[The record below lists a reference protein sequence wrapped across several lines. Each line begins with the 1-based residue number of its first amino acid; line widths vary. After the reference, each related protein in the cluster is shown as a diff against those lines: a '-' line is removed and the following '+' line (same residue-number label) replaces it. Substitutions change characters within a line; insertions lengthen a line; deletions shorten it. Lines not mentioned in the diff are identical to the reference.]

1 MIVMSGSAGD
11 TAAGPRRR
19 RSCRAKSSRRRRH
32 HQRHK
37 GRACT
42 RHARPISQHNWCW
55 RTAQPTSVATQDFAK
70 SSTAPPS
77 PKAQRAGMY
86 DQSPSTT
93 VVLGDRTAQTSVATQ
108 IGALDVRRLARC
120 DGPYTPPPR
129 FKFDPDLGALDV
141 ALFEAPGTVNAHLL
155 QQKSLHRW
163 LVGREPVTHGEVED
177 RALVVLCVA
186 LCRRH
191 AA

>member
-1 MIVMSGSAGD
+1 MTRLLVVVVVALVARSPRDG
-11 TAAGPRRR
+11 AAIT
-19 RSCRAKSSRRRRH
+19 
-32 HQRHK
+32 K
-37 GRACT
+37 GT
-42 RHARPISQHNWCW
+42 KGGHVRPISQHNWCW

-70 SSTAPPS
+70 SSTAPRHHQRHTTKGGHVRPISQHKCTTGAGGPHS
-77 PKAQRAGMY
+77 PPQWPHR
-86 DQSPSTT
+86 
-93 VVLGDRTAQTSVATQ
+93 
-108 IGALDVRRLARC
+108 GALDVRRLARC
-120 DGPYTPPPR
+120 DGPHTPPTR
-129 FKFDPDLGALDV
+129 FIFDPALGALDV

-155 QQKSLHRW
+155 QLKSLHRW